1 MNHTRS
7 TFLKVASILAT
18 AVLAAYAAYALG
30 DLLVYLIGSRPESNT
45 LRLQL
50 ATRYA
55 WMGIHI
61 LALLPIALMARFA
74 SQIESLKEEIQQIK
88 WTR

>member
-55 WMGIHI
+55 GW
-61 LALLPIALMARFA
+61 A
-74 SQIESLKEEIQQIK
+74 STCLHSCL
-88 WTR
+88 